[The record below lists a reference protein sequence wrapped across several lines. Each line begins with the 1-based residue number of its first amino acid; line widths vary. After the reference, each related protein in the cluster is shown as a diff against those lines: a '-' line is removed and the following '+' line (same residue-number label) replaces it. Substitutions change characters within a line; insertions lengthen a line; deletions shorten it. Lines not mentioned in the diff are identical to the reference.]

1 MTDIRQRIANVRVAS
16 AAHHDRILPQLAPD
30 ADEWLRD
37 AFAAYNTARSDIKP
51 PSWRP
56 PTPTA
61 PSTPRQK
68 EARDIQRRVRA
79 NEPLTDRCDTSLP
92 TTAPRDA
99 GIHGARPKLLS
110 KPCQVILGR
119 LNEPVPL
126 GPLIPARRR
135 SDLRRCTRRACRAPN
150 RYARSAASPVLR
162 AWVLVN
168 RRPTT
173 LKIDLRGQGGRCT
186 TRGGR
191 SR

>member
-1 MTDIRQRIANVRVAS
+1 MTVVDDRHPPTDRQRARCV
-16 AAHHDRILPQLAPD
+16 AAHRDDRILPQLAPD

-79 NEPLTDRCDTSLP
+79 NQPLTDRRDTSLP

-99 GIHGARPKLLS
+99 GIHG
-110 KPCQVILGR
+110 Q
-119 LNEPVPL
+119 
-126 GPLIPARRR
+126 
-135 SDLRRCTRRACRAPN
+135 N
-150 RYARSAASPVLR
+150 R
-162 AWVLVN
+162 
-168 RRPTT
+168 
-173 LKIDLRGQGGRCT
+173 KC
-186 TRGGR
+186 
-191 SR
+191 